1 MLHDNLM
8 RDALRIRYIRIAA
21 TQPAVSGEWRLAALL
36 SCTGSLRVLQQP
48 LKQLQPTA
56 ERQLQSVTVMSLA
69 ADVSSWSPPPQLQVR
84 V

>member
-8 RDALRIRYIRIAA
+8 CDASRIRYIRIAA
-21 TQPAVSGEWRLAALL
+21 TQPTISGEWRLAALL

-56 ERQLQSVTVMSLA
+56 ERQLQSETVMSLA
-69 ADVSSWSPPPQLQVR
+69 ADVASWSPPPQLQVR